1 MSTLATQVNINSIV
15 EDFLYDDVSRMSS
28 DQIHEWC
35 SSDQARALMEAGV
48 LTKPTFIRLSKE
60 DDEKRRIKLICYRLA
75 RNAKD
80 PNYEKCMKY
89 RALWKEYRQKIF
101 DKYAAQ
107 ATRLARIAQKDYIKK
122 VRMASGEHQEEK
134 NENSN

>member
-1 MSTLATQVNINSIV
+1 MPNLATKVDINSIV

-35 SSDQARALMEAGV
+35 NSAQASALMEAGV

-60 DDEKRRIKLICYRLA
+60 DDEKRRIKLICYKLA
-75 RNAKD
+75 KNAKD

-107 ATRLARIAQKDYIKK
+107 ATRLARIAQKEYIKK
-122 VRMASGEHQEEK
+122 VRASATAEESK
-134 NENSN
+134 ETENK